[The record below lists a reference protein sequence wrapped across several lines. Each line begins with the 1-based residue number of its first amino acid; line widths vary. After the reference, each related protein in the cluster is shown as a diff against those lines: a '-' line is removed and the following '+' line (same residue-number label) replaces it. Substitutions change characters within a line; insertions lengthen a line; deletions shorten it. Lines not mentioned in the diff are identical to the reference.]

1 MKSQE
6 ELELEFRDG
15 SKIPNFPGYSH
26 RLEFKALQ
34 KSDATLL
41 APSFKGSAK
50 TIRTYLSEFQFADRW
65 NLKDTQAFI
74 NACLKDDFPAMHY
87 VFTIGNRPVAFAS
100 FHSFGDSLNEIQ
112 IILAVFGHHQG
123 RGIGKAV
130 AHTLK
135 KVAFEIWGFERIWW
149 IVDATNRS
157 SMKIAT
163 SIGCEWDS
171 TFEGDFKHGESGSGL
186 WHRYVL
192 EREPGLSP
200 GILQGASH
208 DYWTM
213 PKSTGVLEAVI
224 ENRERNRNQR
234 SKVNGNKEEPK

>member
-15 SKIPNFPGYSH
+15 SKIPIFPGYSH
-26 RLEFKALQ
+26 RLEFRALQ

-74 NACLKDDFPAMHY
+74 NACLNDQFPAMHY
-87 VFTIGNRPVAFAS
+87 VFTIGKSPVAFAS
-100 FHSFGDSLNEIQ
+100 FQSFGESPTDVQ
-112 IILAVFGHHQG
+112 FIIAVFGNHQG
-123 RGIGKAV
+123 KGIGKAV
-130 AHTLK
+130 AQTLK

-157 SMKIAT
+157 SMSIAT

-171 TFEGDFKHGESGSGL
+171 TFEGDFKHGESGTGL
-186 WHRYVL
+186 WHRYVV
-192 EREPGLSP
+192 ERGRDLSP

-213 PKSTGVLEAVI
+213 PKSVGLLQAVTDSQKKNPKSQMRGSLE
-224 ENRERNRNQR
+224 
-234 SKVNGNKEEPK
+234 KG

>member
-26 RLEFKALQ
+26 RLEFRALQ

-50 TIRTYLSEFQFADRW
+50 TIRTYLSEFQYADRW
-65 NLKDTQAFI
+65 NLKNTQAFI
-74 NACLKDDFPAMHY
+74 NACLNDDFPAMHY

-100 FHSFGDSLNEIQ
+100 FHSFGESLTEIQ
-112 IILAVFGHHQG
+112 IILAVFGDHQG
-123 RGIGKAV
+123 KGIGKAV

-149 IVDATNRS
+149 VVDATNRS
-157 SMKIAT
+157 SMKIAS

-186 WHRYVL
+186 WHRYVV
-192 EREPGLSP
+192 ERDHSLAPGV
-200 GILQGASH
+200 LQGA
-208 DYWTM
+208 DVEYWSSI
-213 PKSTGVLEAVI
+213 KSSGMLEAVI
-224 ENRERNRNQR
+224 SSR
-234 SKVNGNKEEPK
+234 SEKSSQMTEAKGKKKS